1 MHIRLKTLLLLVT
14 PLLLLVAG
22 AYIQWGTVGLPA
34 PPTGPTTTLETAAE
48 PCGFPMLVENQLGYT
63 MVKWIEAIEFV
74 EGLQAINKGEGGYK
88 EDHEYFGELASI

>member
-22 AYIQWGTVGLPA
+22 AYIRWGTVGLPA
-34 PPTGPTTTLETAAE
+34 PPTGPTTTLETVAE
-48 PCGFPMLVENQLGYT
+48 PYGLPMRVENQLGYT
-63 MVKWIEAIEFV
+63 MVKWIEAIELV
-74 EGLQAINKGEGGYK
+74 EGVPSINSGEGGYK